1 MKSPVGKTFLVAAT
15 ILGLAALVQLVAV
28 LVYFGPGLRAT
39 TVAASAAPADE
50 APSVPAEPAPQSP
63 PPAPAEDDAQVAARV
78 AELLAE
84 AEKLGGGTS
93 PGDALV
99 PLEEAQM
106 LQPRNAEVLSRL
118 AGLHERLG
126 QTELAETA
134 WQDLISLGP
143 DAGRFLEVAE
153 IRLRLLKSEAAPA
166 EATETAA
173 AGALELRDQV
183 GLQPG
188 SLLGVVD
195 LKLNDNNEGGAE
207 TKDLRLAV
215 KARPGETVDGRDVR
229 INVTFYEMLNGEI
242 VPTMSRVQS
251 MWFTTPVDWK
261 DEGIEILEVKYE
273 VPRLGPDGGPAPEYY
288 GYVVNIY
295 HRGQLQETRAEPV
308 DLQELFP
315 PPLSELPAADASLPA
330 GEAP

>member
-1 MKSPVGKTFLVAAT
+1 MVAAT
-15 ILGLAALVQLVAV
+15 ILGLAALAQLVAV
-28 LVYFGPGLRAT
+28 LVYFGPGLKAK
-39 TVAASAAPADE
+39 TVAASAPPPVDE
-50 APSVPAEPAPQSP
+50 APPAPAEPAPQSP
-63 PPAPAEDDAQVAARV
+63 PAASVEDDAQAAARV

-126 QTELAETA
+126 QTELAEAA

-153 IRLRLLKSEAAPA
+153 IRLRLLKPEAAPA
-166 EATETAA
+166 ETAA
-173 AGALELRDQV
+173 ADALELRDQV

-315 PPLSELPAADASLPA
+315 PPLSELPAADESLPA

>member
-1 MKSPVGKTFLVAAT
+1 MKPPVGKTFVVAAT
-15 ILGLAALVQLVAV
+15 ILGLAALAQLVAV
-28 LVYFGPGLRAT
+28 LVYFGPGLKDT
-39 TVAASAAPADE
+39 TAAAVAPPSAPEAPPAQTGPAPAT
-50 APSVPAEPAPQSP
+50 P
-63 PPAPAEDDAQVAARV
+63 PPAPAEDSAQVAARV

-84 AEKLGGGTS
+84 AEKLEGGSS

-126 QTELAETA
+126 QTELAEAA
-134 WQDLISLGP
+134 WQELIALGP

-153 IRLRLLKSEAAPA
+153 IRLRLLKPEAAPA
-166 EATETAA
+166 AA
-173 AGALELRDQV
+173 DAADAGEALELRDQV

-188 SLLGVVD
+188 STLGVVD
-195 LKLNDNNEGGAE
+195 LKLNDNEEGGTA

-215 KARPGETVDGRDVR
+215 KARPGEAVDGRDVR

-261 DEGIEILEVKYE
+261 NEGIEILEVKYE

-288 GYVVNIY
+288 GYLVNIY

-315 PPLSELPAADASLPA
+315 PPLSELPAADTS
-330 GEAP
+330 GEVP

>member
-15 ILGLAALVQLVAV
+15 ILGLAALAQLVAV
-28 LVYFGPGLRAT
+28 LVYFGPGLKET
-39 TVAASAAPADE
+39 TVAAPAPPAEE
-50 APSVPAEPAPQSP
+50 APSAPAEPVPASP
-63 PPAPAEDDAQVAARV
+63 PPASAEDDAQAAARV

-84 AEKLGGGTS
+84 AEKLGGGAS

-118 AGLHERLG
+118 AALHERLG
-126 QTELAETA
+126 QTELAEAA

-153 IRLRLLKSEAAPA
+153 IRLRLLKPEAAPA
-166 EATETAA
+166 ETAA
-173 AGALELRDQV
+173 ADALELRDQV

-195 LKLNDNNEGGAE
+195 LKLNDSNEGGAE

-315 PPLSELPAADASLPA
+315 PPLSELPAADATLPA

>member
-1 MKSPVGKTFLVAAT
+1 MVAAT
-15 ILGLAALVQLVAV
+15 ILGLAALAQLVAV
-28 LVYFGPGLRAT
+28 LVYFGPGLKAT
-39 TVAASAAPADE
+39 TVAASAPPPVDE
-50 APSVPAEPAPQSP
+50 A
-63 PPAPAEDDAQVAARV
+63 PPAPAEPVPASPPAASAEDDAQAAARV

-126 QTELAETA
+126 QTELAEAA

-153 IRLRLLKSEAAPA
+153 IRLRLLKPEAAPA
-166 EATETAA
+166 ETAETAA
-173 AGALELRDQV
+173 AEALELRDQV

-195 LKLNDNNEGGAE
+195 LKLNDNNEGGAK

>member
-1 MKSPVGKTFLVAAT
+1 MVAAT
-15 ILGLAALVQLVAV
+15 ILGLAALAQLVAV
-28 LVYFGPGLRAT
+28 LVYFGPGLKET
-39 TVAASAAPADE
+39 TADAAPPASAAP
-50 APSVPAEPAPQSP
+50 SVPSGPAPEI
-63 PPAPAEDDAQVAARV
+63 PPAPPAEESAQVAARV

-84 AEKLGGGTS
+84 AEKLEGGSS

-99 PLEEAQM
+99 PLEEAQT
-106 LQPRNAEVLSRL
+106 LEPGNAEILSRL

-126 QTELAETA
+126 QTELAESA
-134 WQDLISLGP
+134 WQDLIALGP
-143 DAGRFLEVAE
+143 GAGRFLEVAE
-153 IRLRLLKSEAAPA
+153 IRLRLLKPEAAPA
-166 EATETAA
+166 AT
-173 AGALELRDQV
+173 GALELRDQV

-188 SLLGVVD
+188 STLGVVD
-195 LKLNDNNEGGAE
+195 LKLNDNEEGGTA

-215 KARPGETVDGRDVR
+215 KARPGEAVDGRDVR

-251 MWFTTPVDWK
+251 VWFTTPVDWK
-261 DEGIEILEVKYE
+261 NEGIEILEVKYE

-288 GYVVNIY
+288 GYMVNIY

-315 PPLSELPAADASLPA
+315 PPLSELPATDAAPPA